1 MSEFGVTKT
10 GFLIKPLQQILDDK
24 AARARDMF
32 GDDVDP
38 RSTSALRKLLD
49 VTSAEDQE
57 LWKRMEQLYYSN
69 FISTASG
76 DALDL
81 LGDDLGIKRRFLLAT
96 GQVKLT
102 LSGEAPGRIYNF
114 PIGTLVETDPLET
127 DLPVQR
133 YRTLALVSLSS
144 QSKEAVVAIEAIGRG
159 LAGNV
164 AANAINKLNATFAWR
179 NLNLGGAQVGVQNEA
194 DHGRRDSRR

>member
-1 MSEFGVTKT
+1 RPKRRRAPAHTQKRAALAGHRSARHDIRRRSGAALGGNGAKNMSEFGVTKT

-32 GDDVDP
+32 GDDVDL
-38 RSTSALRKLLD
+38 RSTSTLRKLLD
-49 VTSAEDQE
+49 IASAEDQE

-102 LSGEAPGRIYNF
+102 LSGEASGRIYNF
-114 PIGTLVETDPLET
+114 PIGTL
-127 DLPVQR
+127 
-133 YRTLALVSLSS
+133 
-144 QSKEAVVAIEAIGRG
+144 
-159 LAGNV
+159 
-164 AANAINKLNATFAWR
+164 
-179 NLNLGGAQVGVQNEA
+179 
-194 DHGRRDSRR
+194 

>member
-57 LWKRMEQLYYSN
+57 LWKRMEQLYYS
-69 FISTASG
+69 
-76 DALDL
+76 
-81 LGDDLGIKRRFLLAT
+81 
-96 GQVKLT
+96 
-102 LSGEAPGRIYNF
+102 
-114 PIGTLVETDPLET
+114 
-127 DLPVQR
+127 PV
-133 YRTLALVSLSS
+133 V
-144 QSKEAVVAIEAIGRG
+144 
-159 LAGNV
+159 
-164 AANAINKLNATFAWR
+164 FC
-179 NLNLGGAQVGVQNEA
+179 
-194 DHGRRDSRR
+194 HF